1 MEDTPIP
8 IPHFEPW
15 KKYPSLT
22 AERLTVV
29 ANLIRDVRH
38 EAVLAHEPGVG
49 DTNWGLGTRVYER
62 TCFKLETAAPE
73 YPDWLHILPE
83 MKGLQFSF
91 AIGSVPFRFYRGT
104 PDEPPDRYN
113 IRTFGE
119 LHHLQM
125 CLRLDGLRPLDT
137 ILRLAI
143 ETSPA
148 TLELSTI
155 SVVEVDNIGNPLA
168 VYTIPLEKPQVVRT
182 ITVMQG
188 KPVELAAPQI
198 EPLEKIEEIANSEK
212 RANESLTKTD
222 TGSE

>member
-1 MEDTPIP
+1 MENTPIP

-15 KKYPSLT
+15 KKYPSL
-22 AERLTVV
+22 APERLTIV
-29 ANLIRDVRH
+29 ANLISDVRH
-38 EAVLAHEPGVG
+38 QAVLAHEPGVG

-62 TCFKLETAAPE
+62 TCFGLETAAPE

-83 MKGLQFSF
+83 TKGLQFSF
-91 AIGSVPFRFYRGT
+91 AIGSVPFRFYRGK

-119 LHHLQM
+119 LHHLQT
-125 CLRLDGLRPLDT
+125 CLQLEGLRPLDT

-155 SVVEVDNIGNPLA
+155 SVVEVDDIGNPLA
-168 VYTIPLEKPQVVRT
+168 VYAIPLEKPQVRT
-182 ITVMQG
+182 AITVMQA
-188 KPVELAAPQI
+188 KPVELAPPQI
-198 EPLEKIEEIANSEK
+198 EPLEKIEEIADSEK